1 MQNTHKRTF
10 HDWDSQKTKWRVPY
24 VSLRWV
30 ATPFAALQVVLRSN
44 VPKKK
49 EVPPDPFLV
58 DCYWLTYSGIF
69 GPILG

>member
-10 HDWDSQKTKWRVPY
+10 HDWDSQKQNGGSPTFLFVG
-24 VSLRWV
+24 
-30 ATPFAALQVVLRSN
+30 LQVVLRSN